1 MISIVEIATKLRS
14 VFGFVIAERSVTGG
28 IELLGPDGQPID
40 VGGSPVS
47 ISGTFEV
54 GETLTA
60 TLSAGWSA
68 GGYQWTRDGSNISG
82 ATGATYVLQ
91 SADAGKSV
99 TCKVSGLVYGPTGQ
113 TVAGSVTPE
122 FAPIVLSVAPTAF
135 YSVGRLSTYSG
146 PVLEADGT
154 TDVAF
159 VGNKLPDMS
168 GAVSKLYDQSG
179 NGHHAT
185 QATSANR
192 PLIHATGKIGS
203 VQALTFD
210 GANSGT
216 TRNRELGIPSSLVL
230 PTKNCTMIFV
240 GRPTTSNAANGFFG
254 AANSDGVSADL
265 LEYKVF
271 LGLAGKGTAANQTM
285 ATYPPV
291 QPTAL
296 CISSDASN
304 SRFYQQNKSQSRTAF
319 ATAANSAGGR
329 IGNVSTA
336 NHRGT
341 FQMLAMAIYTPA
353 LTDAQIAVAMGEL
366 RTAFGIVN
374 QFDTQLI
381 LDGDSNME
389 GTGTSLCQN
398 TPIQLQPLLSHA
410 VQMHNFGNFGNTL
423 QAIATSGAARFTP
436 GSGWTLDA
444 PGRKI
449 YVQAAGINDVI
460 GARTSAQMIA
470 DAQTNITAA
479 VAAGYQ
485 HIICTIPPAT
495 SVSGAKETVRQEYNT
510 HIRANYATMG
520 CAAVA
525 DFAADVRLQ
534 NPADTNYYDE
544 GLHHGNGGNLVK
556 AQVLAAVINQLIA

>member
-1 MISIVEIATKLRS
+1 MALKIKTLTGLVNAALHIKTASGIVPVNLHAKT
-14 VFGFVIAERSVTGG
+14 AGG
-28 IELLGPDGQPID
+28 IELL
-40 VGGSPVS
+40 
-47 ISGTFEV
+47 
-54 GETLTA
+54 
-60 TLSAGWSA
+60 
-68 GGYQWTRDGSNISG
+68 SG
-82 ATGATYVLQ
+82 ASATGI
-91 SADAGKSV
+91 D
-99 TCKVSGLVYGPTGQ
+99 
-113 TVAGSVTPE
+113 
-122 FAPIVLSVAPTAF
+122 PITLSVAPTAF
-135 YSVGRLSTYSG
+135 YSVGRLSSYSG

-179 NGHHAT
+179 NGHDAT
-185 QATSANR
+185 QTTSANR
-192 PLIHATGKIGS
+192 PLIHSTGKIGAI
-203 VQALTFD
+203 QALTFD

-216 TRNRELGIPSSLVL
+216 TRNRELNLPTSLVL
-230 PTKNCTMIFV
+230 PTKNSTMIFI
-240 GRPTTSNAANGFFG
+240 GRPTTSNAANGLFG

-304 SRFYQQNKSQSRTAF
+304 SRFYMQNKSQNRTAF
-319 ATAANSAGGR
+319 STAANSAGGR
-329 IGNVSTA
+329 IGNVTTA

-341 FQMLAMAIYTPA
+341 FQLLAMAFFTPA
-353 LTDAQIAVAMGEL
+353 LDATQIATVMGEL

-398 TPIQLQPLLSHA
+398 TPIQLQPLLSKA

-423 QAIATSGAARFTP
+423 QAIATTGAARFTP

-444 PGRKI
+444 PGRKL

-460 GARTSAQMIA
+460 GSRTSAQMIA

-495 SVSGAKETVRQEYNT
+495 SVSGAKETVRQAYNA
-510 HIRANYATMG
+510 HILANYATMG
-520 CAAVA
+520 CTAVA
-525 DFAADVRLQ
+525 DFAGDVRLQ
-534 NPADTNYYDE
+534 DPSNHDYFDE

-556 AQVLAAVINQLIA
+556 AQVLASVINPLTA